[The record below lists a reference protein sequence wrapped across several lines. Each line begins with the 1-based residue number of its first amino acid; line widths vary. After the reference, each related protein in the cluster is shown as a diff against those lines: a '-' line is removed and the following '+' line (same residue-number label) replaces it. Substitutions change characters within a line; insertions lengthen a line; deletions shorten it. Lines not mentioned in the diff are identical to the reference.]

1 MKQGNESLFISPR
14 RREEDD
20 TLCTD
25 LTKKSTVYVE
35 IIFCFYLIFIKTALH
50 KTSLFSGKK
59 KKKEQSKQRQVKEA
73 LTVIPITAFLQF
85 TSGHCVLYCS
95 LKIVMSKK

>member
-1 MKQGNESLFISPR
+1 VKQGNESLFISPR

-50 KTSLFSGKK
+50 KSSLYSGKK
-59 KKKEQSKQRQVKEA
+59 KKEYSKQRQVKEA
-73 LTVIPITAFLQF
+73 VTVITITAFLQF

>member
-25 LTKKSTVYVE
+25 LTKNSTVYVE
-35 IIFCFYLIFIKTALH
+35 TIFCFYLIFIKTALH
-50 KTSLFSGKK
+50 KSSLYSGKK
-59 KKKEQSKQRQVKEA
+59 KKEYSKQRQVKEA
-73 LTVIPITAFLQF
+73 VTVITITAFLQF
-85 TSGHCVLYCS
+85 TSGHCVLHCS
-95 LKIVMSKK
+95 LKIAMSKK

>member
-1 MKQGNESLFISPR
+1 MFLFNLYQNCIAQ
-14 RREEDD
+14 D
-20 TLCTD
+20 
-25 LTKKSTVYVE
+25 
-35 IIFCFYLIFIKTALH
+35 FFILW
-50 KTSLFSGKK
+50 KK